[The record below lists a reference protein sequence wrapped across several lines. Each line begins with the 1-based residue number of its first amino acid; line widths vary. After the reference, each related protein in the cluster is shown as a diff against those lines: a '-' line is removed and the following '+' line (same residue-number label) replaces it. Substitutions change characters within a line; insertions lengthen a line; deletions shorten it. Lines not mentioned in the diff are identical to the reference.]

1 LSFGVGLDCFLTNG
15 HKLLLVSGFVQ
26 QGSTGKA
33 VGFRLTNFVA
43 VTDCDDIF
51 LLRPAFWVLAGLD
64 LSDFFWIDMR
74 ASSVGL
80 PCR

>member
-1 LSFGVGLDCFLTNG
+1 MVINAPRFDLISKDQPGLMGLEGKYTGLKLTD
-15 HKLLLVSGFVQ
+15 
-26 QGSTGKA
+26 
-33 VGFRLTNFVA
+33 FVA

-64 LSDFFWIDMR
+64 LSDSFWIDMR